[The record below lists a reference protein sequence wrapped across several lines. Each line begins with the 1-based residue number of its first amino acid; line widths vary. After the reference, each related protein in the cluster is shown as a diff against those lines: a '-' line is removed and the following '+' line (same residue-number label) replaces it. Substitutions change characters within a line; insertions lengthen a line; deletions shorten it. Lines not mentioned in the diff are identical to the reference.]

1 MRHRRARFNRPE
13 RLAFA
18 SAKVGRFAPVLK

>member
-1 MRHRRARFNRPE
+1 MRHPRARFNRPE

-18 SAKVGRFAPVLK
+18 SAEVGRFAPVRK